1 VATYFVAIVSKVATF
16 VLTILLANINTIMN
30 KKILKPEYADR
41 LYKDEA
47 LLGKVAAITRRS
59 SFSIKRWIKDSSE
72 LLTLEP
78 VLDEIRKAYKVPK
91 SEELTT
97 VEETV

>member
-1 VATYFVAIVSKVATF
+1 
-16 VLTILLANINTIMN
+16 MN

>member
-1 VATYFVAIVSKVATF
+1 MATYFVAIVSKVATF